1 MQQLSAVIISLNEE
15 HNLENCILS
24 IRAIADEIVLLDSY
38 STDATLAIAKKYNCH
53 IVQEQFIGFGPQK
66 NKAIAL
72 ASHDWILSIDADE
85 CLSASLQKSIQAWK
99 QNTPTHSLYS
109 MNRLTNYAGHWIRFG
124 GWYPDTLLRLFNRQ
138 YAQFSSAIVHEEIVF
153 EKGMQLKKLKG
164 DILHYS
170 FPYIITHL
178 RKIVKYSSIGAAS
191 DIENGKSC
199 SYIKYKF
206 VPIWI
211 FITQYIIK
219 LGCLDGRAGWKV
231 SYYSA
236 LAAKRKYG
244 LIRKAIKA

>member
-1 MQQLSAVIISLNEE
+1 MHQLSAVIITLNEAR
-15 HNLENCILS
+15 NLEHCLQS
-24 IRAIADEIVLLDSY
+24 LEGIADEIIVLDSF
-38 STDATLAIAKKYNCH
+38 STDATLAIAKKFNCH
-53 IVQEQFIGFGPQK
+53 IVQEKFIGFGPQK

-72 ASHDWILSIDADE
+72 ASNDWILSIDADE

-99 QNTPTHSLYS
+99 QNTPSHALYT

-124 GWYPDTLLRLFNRQ
+124 GWYPDTLLRLFNKQ
-138 YAQFSSAIVHEEIVF
+138 HAQFSSAIVHEEVVF
-153 EKGMQLKKLKG
+153 EKGMRLKKMKG

-178 RKIVKYSSIGAAS
+178 RKIVKYSRIGAAS

-199 SYIKYKF
+199 SYLKYKF

-211 FITQYIIK
+211 FIIQYIVK

>member
-15 HNLENCILS
+15 RNLENCILS
-24 IRAIADEIVLLDSY
+24 IQAIADEIVLLDSY

-99 QNTPTHSLYS
+99 QSTPSHALYT

-219 LGCLDGRAGWKV
+219 LGCLDGRAGWKA

>member
-1 MQQLSAVIISLNEE
+1 MQQISAVIITLNEE
-15 HNLENCILS
+15 RNLENCIRS
-24 IRAIADEIVLLDSY
+24 IQSVADEIIILDSY
-38 STDATLAIAKKYNCH
+38 STDATLSIAEKYNCR

-72 ASHDWILSIDADE
+72 AKHAWILSIDADE
-85 CLSASLQKSIQAWK
+85 CLSDTLQASIQTWK

-109 MNRLTNYAGHWIRFG
+109 MNRLTNYAGHWIRYG
-124 GWYPDTLLRLFNRQ
+124 GWYPDTLLRLFNRKH
-138 YAQFSSAIVHEEIVF
+138 ARFSDAIVHEEVVF
-153 EKGMQLKKLKG
+153 ENGKQVQKLKG

-178 RKIVKYSSIGAAS
+178 RKIVKYSLIGAES
-191 DIENGKSC
+191 DIKNGKTC
-199 SYIKYKF
+199 SYLKYKF

-219 LGCLDGRAGWKV
+219 LGCLDGSAGWKV

-236 LAAKRKYG
+236 LAAKRKYA
-244 LIRKAIKA
+244 LIRKALKP

>member
-15 HNLENCILS
+15 RNLENCILS
-24 IRAIADEIVLLDSY
+24 IQAIADEIVLLDSY

-85 CLSASLQKSIQAWK
+85 CLSDTLQASIQTWK

-199 SYIKYKF
+199 SYIKYKL